1 MYLSFHKKATMV
13 EIGNQQIRYLIIGY
27 KCFVSRCFRYDPAN
41 SGRLVLLPLVPVTE
55 ARLAQQDH
63 FASWLVLINLHQ
75 PGSYTSTDCAA
86 WSNFEQF
93 DTLAC
98 CGPHLDLHLD
108 LHLDDLPDYPRD
120 HHNPDYHPANRPV
133 IRNTSSESLLDQ
145 FRAIRLIGL
154 LWTGT
159 LWGAVDLV
167 GLLYHNN
174 WI

>member
-1 MYLSFHKKATMV
+1 MYLNFHKKATMV

-27 KCFVSRCFRYDPAN
+27 KCFVLRCFRFDPAN
-41 SGRLVLLPLVPVTE
+41 SRGLMLLPLVPVTE

-120 HHNPDYHPANRPV
+120 HHNLNHHPVNRPQ
-133 IRNTSSESLLDQ
+133 IRWYVTPQVNRCSINFEQSDLSACCE
-145 FRAIRLIGL
+145 RECCGAPLIS
-154 LWTGT
+154 
-159 LWGAVDLV
+159 
-167 GLLYHNN
+167 
-174 WI
+174 